1 MSRIDVAV
9 HRYSAVASLMRHGVD
24 VISVGDPSGAQ
35 LNAAARELMLVARDD
50 DPGLWDS
57 LMRPVK
63 ALRWRL
69 LTHPQP
75 LTLNPAVREAAE
87 EVILQARALRHAVA
101 DSDLLERLASSARAV
116 TESDPAPGDALQ
128 RLIQEIGADGCVL
141 VAASRQAQAAMA
153 AWTGRQ
159 GVAVL
164 TPGELGR
171 EEGGAQHAV
180 VVGPPRFFGAS
191 LVTAPA
197 SGSMHFVVPSWFRDL
212 SLPRSPIAAYA
223 EGAVQIR
230 VHIRPQ
236 GDTTEPA
243 LPAPDT
249 DLENELLPQPSW
261 PSPSPPNREPT
272 SDEVVA
278 HKVLLSGGLAMWLD
292 DGERIRALDPAH
304 PSGERVT
311 FIDVGTVRPG
321 TYLLLRKGESDR
333 DALHAATLR
342 ELGARGPAIDE
353 TQGHWKQRLTDR
365 ILRLGYPAVVRE
377 LTRIGVRSA
386 DRARAWTAPN
396 LIRPQRDA
404 DLKILLEWLDVPA
417 EPSFEN
423 ANLFRQALYRASADI
438 RERLEKAIDA
448 ADLSELDRVGHL
460 ALDVQAKGFRGILAT
475 RVLAISPNVSIVAR
489 RDARVP
495 FDDRSAQWLE

>member
-24 VISVGDPSGAQ
+24 VIAVGDPSGSR
-35 LNAAARELMLVARDD
+35 LNATARELLLVARDD
-50 DPGLWDS
+50 DSDLWDF
-57 LMRPVK
+57 LIRPVR

-75 LTLNPAVREAAE
+75 LILNSAVRDAAE
-87 EVILQARALRHAVA
+87 EVARQARALRHAVA
-101 DSDLLERLASSARAV
+101 NSDLLERMAASARAV
-116 TESDPAPGDALQ
+116 TEADPALGDALQ
-128 RLIQEIGADGCVL
+128 RSIQEIGADSCVL
-141 VAASRQAQAAMA
+141 VAASTHAQAAIA
-153 AWTGRQ
+153 EWLGDSN
-159 GVAVL
+159 VPVL
-164 TPGELGR
+164 TVGELSR
-171 EEGGAQHAV
+171 EGAGARHAV
-180 VVGPPRFFGAS
+180 VIGPPRFFSAP
-191 LVTAPA
+191 LVNAPA
-197 SGSMHFVVPSWFRDL
+197 SESLHFVVPSWFRDL
-212 SLPRSPIAAYA
+212 SLPRSPLAVYA
-223 EGAVQIR
+223 EGTVQIE
-230 VHIRPQ
+230 VHVRSQ
-236 GDTTEPA
+236 GDATEPD
-243 LPAPDT
+243 LPASDAA
-249 DLENELLPQPSW
+249 LEEELLPQPSW
-261 PSPSPPNREPT
+261 PSPLPSNREPA

-311 FIDVGTVRPG
+311 FVDVGSVRPG

-342 ELGARGPAIDE
+342 ELGARGPAVDE
-353 TQGHWKQRLTDR
+353 GQRHWKQRLADR

-377 LTRIGVRSA
+377 LTKMGVRSA
-386 DRARAWTAPN
+386 GQARAWTAPN

-404 DLKILLEWLDVPA
+404 DFKTLLGWLDVTA

-423 ANLFRQALYRASADI
+423 ANLFRQALYRASAAI
-438 RERLEKAIDA
+438 RERLEKAIDR
-448 ADLSELDRVGHL
+448 ADLTELDQRGHL
-460 ALDVQAKGFRGILAT
+460 TIDVQAEGFRGILAT
-475 RVLAISPNVSIVAR
+475 RVLAISPNASIIAR